1 MFTMLHVD
9 GNIQSN
15 SIQSHNV
22 FKKVLEVMFQVSGC
36 SNLSVDVSIRQIPD
50 DEDIGDRDKIF
61 SIRSDANTEWSE
73 GMPFQ

>member
-1 MFTMLHVD
+1 MFTMLHLD
-9 GNIQSN
+9 SNIQSN

-22 FKKVLEVMFQVSGC
+22 SQKVLEVLFQVSGC
-36 SNLSVDVSIRQIPD
+36 SHLSVNISIGQIPD
-50 DEDIGDRDKIF
+50 DEDIGDRDEIF